1 MGSLGQRVMEG
12 RIDGG
17 GMTND
22 GKVILSAIEGV

>member
-1 MGSLGQRVMEG
+1 MWSLGQRVMAG

-17 GMTND
+17 LTND